1 MKFNQG
7 YARIFLGVVLV
18 IILIFAYF
26 YYQNSIKSKY
36 REEYQGRARL
46 ELSRE
51 TDIDFDKIENP
62 DGIKVKKNVKMPDG
76 LDDRIAQVNLIQFDW
91 KDQDGKAYT
100 INYLEYVFKNGA
112 TFIEKTERRIL
123 D

>member
-1 MKFNQG
+1 MKVNQQ
-7 YARIFLGVVLV
+7 YRIIFLGVVLV
-18 IILIFAYF
+18 IIVIFAYSF
-26 YYQNSIKSKY
+26 YQNSIINNY

-62 DGIKVKKNVKMPDG
+62 DGIKVKKNVKMPDE

-100 INYLEYVFKNGA
+100 ISYLEYVFKNGA